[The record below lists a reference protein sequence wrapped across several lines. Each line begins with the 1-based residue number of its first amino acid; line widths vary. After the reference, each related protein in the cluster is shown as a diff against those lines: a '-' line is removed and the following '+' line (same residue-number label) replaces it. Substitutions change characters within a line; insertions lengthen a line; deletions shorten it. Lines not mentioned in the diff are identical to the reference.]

1 MDIDLQQR
9 LDEAI
14 RHLNDIW
21 KSDQTQYQQLD
32 PVVRMML
39 VSLLHETQ
47 KIHDHVS
54 GLGERLVDRYAEH
67 FIPRREVG
75 AMPAL
80 GIVAPSFAN
89 PQNCTEPAQISGGA
103 QFTYKVQGTREGI
116 TYVPIFES
124 LHLPLSGLCLVTPHR
139 VLVPG
144 RQAAVNTNRPNSLW
158 LGISSPAVIESLKGF
173 SIQLRFLPSKGAS
186 NTIPAHVRP
195 TRIVVEGATP
205 RDLSFASA
213 ANMEEITFAEPFDAQ
228 QASGT
233 LFALMQHWREQL
245 ISFEEQG
252 LGSLF
257 FVTDPYTD
265 RDTFKQRNFPR
276 YFLQCLESQVLELV
290 SKPAIWL
297 RFDFPE
303 GFQVPDEV
311 SIVLG
316 AIPITNVEVANATLT
331 PSAPI
336 VKLDQQENSQYYL
349 QALETSNQAHR
360 QGYSMSHEEF
370 FIRDF
375 DASCYHNGD
384 LYRDVRNLYNRF
396 VEDYYAFID
405 YNGIKDGEVIR
416 RLSDLINR
424 LGKGVGDNSDRYNYD
439 SGTFALKNI
448 DHPAASSVSRVQYLT
463 TRGLAGNLQGVK
475 ALNATVAPFDSN
487 VPFVITPRGGRNKA
501 TADQRYEQLRYFAL
515 TADRLFT
522 RMDVEAFVRRETL
535 ATFGPREYKRIVINV
550 SVQGAAGTEGV
561 ERGLYIDLA
570 FRDRS
575 NYENAL
581 RRSYQL
587 LLRQRILDKSCIT
600 MPIIVTLT
608 NLEK

>member
-1 MDIDLQQR
+1 MDIELQQR

-21 KSDQTQYQQLD
+21 KSDQMQYLHLD
-32 PVVRMML
+32 PVARMML

-47 KIHDHVS
+47 KIHDYIS

-67 FIPRREVG
+67 FIPRSKVG
-75 AMPAL
+75 AMPSVA
-80 GIVAPSFAN
+80 IVAPSFTN
-89 PQNCTEPAQISGGA
+89 PQKCTEPAFIGSGA
-103 QFTYKVQGTREGI
+103 QFTHKMQGTREGI
-116 TYVPIFES
+116 TYIPIFES

-139 VLVPG
+139 VLTPG
-144 RQAAVNTNRPNSLW
+144 KQVAVNTGRPNSMW
-158 LGISSPAVIESLKGF
+158 LGISSPAVIETLRGF
-173 SIQLRFLPSKGAS
+173 SLHLRFMPSQTGS
-186 NTIPAHVRP
+186 TSIPLSVRP
-195 TRIVVEGATP
+195 NRIVIEGATSQE
-205 RDLSFASA
+205 LSFASV
-213 ANMEEITFAEPFDAQ
+213 ANMEEISFAEPFDAQ
-228 QASGT
+228 QSSGT
-233 LFALMQHWREQL
+233 LFSLMQHWREQF
-245 ISFEEQG
+245 ISIEEQG
-252 LGSLF
+252 RGSLF
-257 FVTDPYTD
+257 FITDPYTN
-265 RDTFKQRNFPR
+265 RDTFKPHSFPR
-276 YFLQCLESQVLELV
+276 VFLQCLESQVLDLV
-290 SKPAIWL
+290 SRPAMWL

-316 AIPITNVEVANATLT
+316 AIPVTNVEIASATLT

-336 VKLDQQENSQYYL
+336 VKLDQQENSQYFL
-349 QALETSNQAHR
+349 QALETSNAAHR
-360 QGYSMSHEEF
+360 QGYSMSAEEF

-375 DASCYHNGD
+375 DANCYHNGD

-405 YNGIKDGEVIR
+405 YNGIKDGEVVR

-424 LGKGVGDNSDRYNYD
+424 LGKSVGEASPSYQYD

-448 DHPAASSVSRVQYLT
+448 NHPASGSVTRVQYLT
-463 TRGLAGNLQGVK
+463 TRGKAGNLQGVK
-475 ALNATVAPFDSN
+475 TLSAQVAPFDTV
-487 VPFVITPRGGRNKA
+487 VPLVFAPFGGTDKA

-522 RMDVEAFVRRETL
+522 RMDVEAFARRETL
-535 ATFGPREYKRIVINV
+535 AAFGPREYKRILINV
-550 SVQGAAGTEGV
+550 SVQGAGGEQGV
-561 ERGLYIDLA
+561 ERGLYVDLA

-575 NYENAL
+575 NYERAL
-581 RRSYQL
+581 RSSYQL
-587 LLRQRILDKSCIT
+587 ILRQRILDKSCIT

>member
-1 MDIDLQQR
+1 MDIELQQR

-21 KSDQTQYQQLD
+21 KSDQMQYQHLD
-32 PVVRMML
+32 PVARMML
-39 VSLLHETQ
+39 VALLHETQ
-47 KIHDHVS
+47 KINDYVA

-75 AMPAL
+75 AMPSV
-80 GIVAPSFAN
+80 GIVAPTFAH
-89 PQNCTEPAQISGGA
+89 PQSCTEPAQISGGV
-103 QFTYKVQGTREGI
+103 QFNYKVQGTREGI
-116 TYVPIFES
+116 TYLPIFES

-139 VLVPG
+139 VLTPG
-144 RQAAVNTNRPNSLW
+144 RQVVVNTGRPNSMW
-158 LGISSPAVIESLKGF
+158 LGISSPAVIETLRGF
-173 SIQLRFLPSKGAS
+173 SLQLRFLASKS
-186 NTIPAHVRP
+186 SPDVVPPAVRP
-195 TRIVVEGATP
+195 TRIVVEGNTP
-205 RDLSFASA
+205 RELSFASA
-213 ANMEEITFAEPFDAQ
+213 SNMEEISFAEPFDAQ

-233 LFALMQHWREQL
+233 LFSLLQHWREQL
-245 ISFEEQG
+245 ITFEEQG
-252 LGSLF
+252 MGSLF
-257 FVTDPYTD
+257 FITDPLND
-265 RDTFKQRNFPR
+265 RDLFKPRTFPR
-276 YFLQCLESQVLELV
+276 VFLQCLESQVLDLV
-290 SKPAIWL
+290 SRPAMWL

-303 GFQVPDEV
+303 GFQVPDDV

-316 AIPITNVEVANATLT
+316 AIPVTNVEVASATLT

-336 VKLDQQENSQYYL
+336 VKLDQQENSQYFL
-349 QALETSNQAHR
+349 QVLETSNQARR
-360 QGYSMSHEEF
+360 QGYSMSAEEF

-375 DASCYHNGD
+375 DANCYHNGD

-424 LGKGVGDNSDRYNYD
+424 LGKGVGEASPSYQYD

-463 TRGLAGNLQGVK
+463 SRGQAGNLQGVK
-475 ALNATVAPFDSN
+475 TLTAAVAPFEAN
-487 VPFVITPRGGRNKA
+487 VPIVISPRGGRNKA

-535 ATFGPREYKRIVINV
+535 AAFGPREYKRILINV
-550 SVQGAAGTEGV
+550 SVQGASAEQGV
-561 ERGLYIDLA
+561 ERGLYVDLA

-587 LLRQRILDKSCIT
+587 ILRQRILDKSCIT

>member
-21 KSDQTQYQQLD
+21 KSDQMQYQHLD
-32 PVVRMML
+32 PVARMML
-39 VSLLHETQ
+39 VSLLHESQ
-47 KIHDHVS
+47 KIHDYVS
-54 GLGERLVDRYAEH
+54 GLGDRLVDRYAEH
-67 FIPRREVG
+67 FIPRSKVG
-75 AMPAL
+75 AMPSV
-80 GIVAPSFAN
+80 GIVAPAFAN
-89 PQNCTEPAQISGGA
+89 PQSCTEPAQIGSGA
-103 QFTYKVQGTREGI
+103 QFLHKVQGTRESV

-124 LHLPLSGLCLVTPHR
+124 LHLPLTGLCLVTPHK
-139 VLVPG
+139 VMTPG
-144 RQAAVNTNRPNSLW
+144 KQVDVNTGRPNSMW
-158 LGISSPAVIESLKGF
+158 LGISTPAVIESLRGF
-173 SIQLRFLPSKGAS
+173 SFHLRFLPSKSSAS
-186 NTIPAHVRP
+186 LTPISVHP

-205 RDLSFASA
+205 QELSFASA
-213 ANMEEITFAEPFDAQ
+213 SNMEEITFAEPFDAQ
-228 QASGT
+228 QSSGT
-233 LFALMQHWREQL
+233 LFSLMQHWREQF
-245 ISFEEQG
+245 ISLENQG
-252 LGSLF
+252 RGSLF
-257 FVTDPYTD
+257 FITDPFNN
-265 RDTFKQRNFPR
+265 RDIFKPRTFPR
-276 YFLQCLESQVLELV
+276 VFLQCLESQVLDLV
-290 SKPAIWL
+290 SRPAMWL

-316 AIPITNVEVANATLT
+316 AIPVTNVEVANATLT

-349 QALETSNQAHR
+349 QVLETSNQAHR
-360 QGYSMSHEEF
+360 QGYSMSAEEF

-375 DASCYHNGD
+375 DANCYHNGD

-424 LGKGVGDNSDRYNYD
+424 LGKGVGEASPSYQYD

-448 DHPAASSVSRVQYLT
+448 DHPSSGTITRVQYLT
-463 TRGLAGNLQGVK
+463 TRGEAGNLQGVK
-475 ALNATVAPFDSN
+475 SLSAQVAPFDGN
-487 VPFVITPRGGRNKA
+487 VPFIIAPCGGSNKA

-522 RMDVEAFVRRETL
+522 RMDVEAFARRETL
-535 ATFGPREYKRIVINV
+535 AAFGPREYKRILINV
-550 SVQGAAGTEGV
+550 SVQGAGSDQGV

-575 NYENAL
+575 NYERAL
-581 RRSYQL
+581 QNSYQII
-587 LLRQRILDKSCIT
+587 LRQRIIDKSCIT
-600 MPIIVTLT
+600 MPINVTLT